1 MCPILRMYPS
11 PSGCLEFPFH
21 GNPRSVLASGS
32 VPGRE
37 ALSFSLSLSPF
48 SRVSI
53 RPLAG
58 CNVFE
63 AFAIAKRERSK
74 LPPPSFAHLTC
85 YITRTKNLWCS
96 PTNNMSE

>member
-1 MCPILRMYPS
+1 MIRESDIVGVPLHHF
-11 PSGCLEFPFH
+11 EFPFH

-37 ALSFSLSLSPF
+37 ALSALAL
-48 SRVSI
+48 VSI
-53 RPLAG
+53 RLLAG

-74 LPPPSFAHLTC
+74 VPFSVLRTLTLSYTC
-85 YITRTKNLWCS
+85 RINIRYRIFDKS
-96 PTNNMSE
+96 